1 MGRWLRN
8 MRTTQE
14 IRQTV
19 ADDRD
24 GIPVRRIQLSLPT
37 AWDDFWRYSQRTWKK
52 HRPAQYKAE
61 KLADAAP
68 KTQKTADRSPKRPT
82 GE

>member
-14 IRQTV
+14 IRQTR
-19 ADDRD
+19 ADERE
-24 GIPVRRIQLSLPT
+24 GLPVRKARLSLPT

-52 HRPAQYKAE
+52 HRQSQYKLLN
-61 KLADAAP
+61 LADAT
-68 KTQKTADRSPKRPT
+68 KNPT
-82 GE
+82 KEQP